1 MINKSKT
8 TKTTIFSIIIL
19 TKNLSLL
26 DNSQIEAH
34 LTSNSLKVGVV
45 GIGRIGLPTALCF
58 ANSGFETIGIDIN
71 AELVTMV
78 NSGDYPLKDEPG
90 FAEIFE
96 NVHSQKK
103 LIATS
108 DLSKAV
114 PECDIILLSLPTPM
128 DDKNV
133 PDYTAFLSVGKSI
146 NKLLSNGQIVIVE
159 STVEPGFIENELLQT
174 IEGPNHTLK
183 SGVDFHLAVC
193 PETAN
198 PGEIM
203 KDFKKLPR
211 LVGSIDEKIS
221 SIVSQIYTHVFGVE
235 IISMPNCKTANAVKL
250 TTNVFRDVN
259 IAFVNELAL
268 LFEKLGI
275 DTYTVIDAAKRK
287 YNFQPHFPGPGVGGP
302 CLPVNSYQYLNS
314 SKKIDQNF
322 LKIVQEAR
330 RINENMPQHV
340 VDLLIDA
347 FSELNKQLDNSTITL
362 LGISYKPNVRDVQ
375 IAPSEAIIKL
385 LNAKNVKLKIFDP
398 YFMSETV
405 FGHKIENSISDAI
418 IDSDAVII
426 ITGHKEFEELNLETF
441 SNSRNKPILVD
452 CTGKI
457 NPKDAKS
464 RGIIFR
470 GIGRDNYI

>member
-1 MINKSKT
+1 MA
-8 TKTTIFSIIIL
+8 
-19 TKNLSLL
+19 KNLSLL
-26 DNSQIEAH
+26 DNSQIEAY
-34 LTSNSLKVGVV
+34 LTSNSLKIGVV

-58 ANSGFETIGIDIN
+58 ANSGFETIGVDIN
-71 AELVTMV
+71 TELVTMV
-78 NSGDYPLKDEPG
+78 NSGNYPLKDEPG

-96 NVHSQKK
+96 NVHRQKK
-103 LIATS
+103 LVATS

-128 DDKNV
+128 DDKNI

-183 SGVDFHLAVC
+183 SGVDFHLAAC

-221 SIVSQIYTHVFGVE
+221 SIVSQIYTYVFGVE

-250 TTNVFRDVN
+250 TTNVFRDIN

-275 DTYTVIDAAKRK
+275 DTYTVIEAAKRK

-314 SKKIDQNF
+314 SKKIDDDF
-322 LKIVQEAR
+322 LKIVKYAR
-330 RINENMPQHV
+330 RINENMPHHV
-340 VDLLIDA
+340 VNLLSNA
-347 FSELNKQLDNSTITL
+347 LSESNTPLNNSTIAL
-362 LGISYKPNVRDVQ
+362 LGISYKPNIRDVQ
-375 IAPSEAIIKL
+375 MAPSKEIIKIL
-385 LNAKNVKLKIFDP
+385 KEKNAKIKIFDP
-398 YFMSETV
+398 YFTSQV
-405 FGHKIENSISDAI
+405 FGLTTEKSIFDTLSESDAAI
-418 IDSDAVII
+418 L
-426 ITGHKEFEELNLETF
+426 ITGHKEFQNLDLKKF
-441 SNSRNKPILVD
+441 SRAMKNPVLID
-452 CTGKI
+452 CTGLVK
-457 NPKDAKS
+457 PLDAKEN
-464 RGIIFR
+464 GFIFR
-470 GIGRDNYI
+470 GIGRGDI

>member
-1 MINKSKT
+1 MP
-8 TKTTIFSIIIL
+8 
-19 TKNLSLL
+19 KNLSLL
-26 DNSQIEAH
+26 NNSEIEDC
-34 LTSNSLKVGVV
+34 LTNQSLKIGVI
-45 GIGRIGLPTALCF
+45 GIGRIGLPTALCI
-58 ANSGFETIGIDIN
+58 ANSGLETIGIDIN
-71 AELVTMV
+71 EKLVDMI
-78 NSGDYPLKDEPG
+78 NSKDYPLKDEPE
-90 FAEIFE
+90 FDKIFE
-96 NVHSQKK
+96 HVISQKK
-103 LIATS
+103 FSATT
-108 DLSKAV
+108 DIIEAIPK
-114 PECDIILLSLPTPM
+114 CDIIILSLPTPM
-128 DDKNV
+128 DNHNV
-133 PDYTAFLSVGKSI
+133 PDYTALLGVGRSL
-146 NKLLSNGQIVIVE
+146 NTLLSNGQIVIVE
-159 STVEPGFIENELLQT
+159 STVEPGFVENELLNS
-174 IEGPNHTLK
+174 IEGQEKSLK
-183 SGVDFHLAVC
+183 SGVDFNLAVC

-203 KDFKKLPR
+203 KDFQKLPR

-221 SIVSQIYTHVFGVE
+221 SVVSALYTHVFGVE
-235 IISMPNCKTANAVKL
+235 LIPMPNCKTANAVKL

-330 RINENMPQHV
+330 RINENMSQHV
-340 VDLLIDA
+340 IDLLIDA
-347 FSELNKQLDNSTITL
+347 FSELNRQLDNSTIGL

-375 IAPSEAIIKL
+375 IAPSEDIIKL

-405 FGHKIENSISDAI
+405 FGRKIENSISDVI

-441 SNSRNKPILVD
+441 SNSGNKPILVD

-470 GIGRDNYI
+470 GIGRGDYI

>member
-1 MINKSKT
+1 MIR
-8 TKTTIFSIIIL
+8 IL
-19 TKNLSLL
+19 TINLSLL
-26 DNSQIEAH
+26 DNSQIEAY
-34 LTSNSLKVGVV
+34 LTSNSLKVCVV

-58 ANSGFETIGIDIN
+58 ANSEFETIGIDIN
-71 AELVTMV
+71 SELVTMV
-78 NSGDYPLKDEPG
+78 NSGDYPLKDEPE
-90 FAEIFE
+90 FDKIFE

-103 LIATS
+103 LIATT
-108 DLSKAV
+108 DISKAV

-128 DDKNV
+128 NEKNI
-133 PDYTAFLSVGKSI
+133 PDYTALLSVGKSL

-235 IISMPNCKTANAVKL
+235 IILMPNCKTANAVKL
-250 TTNVFRDVN
+250 TTNVFRDIN

-275 DTYTVIDAAKRK
+275 DTYTVIDAAKKK

-340 VDLLIDA
+340 IDLLVNA
-347 FSELNKQLDNSTITL
+347 FSELNKQLDNSTIGL

-375 IAPSEAIIKL
+375 IAPSEDIIKL